1 MALPPHPAARARGR
15 AWPSEAAVDRQGLSV
30 KVARRSGSQPDKAL
44 RPAAL
49 ASHGISIEEPG
60 DSVVFVGGAEAEF
73 ATIESIG

>member
-1 MALPPHPAARARGR
+1 
-15 AWPSEAAVDRQGLSV
+15 LSV